1 LLGLAEPLAEAEELT
16 SEFRGYRECTAFSG
30 KIAIVGF
37 GKMGALH
44 ATILKMLSPESE
56 ITVVEKSRLIRRGA
70 STFLKDVRFYGELNE
85 MLEKEEPDIVYVTSP
100 AVTHFALLSKL
111 ASSSD
116 GSIFVEKPPTRDSK
130 QLVRVLGAMGSKRVA
145 MVGLQKRY
153 ALPFRHLKR
162 LVDSDRLGAV
172 ESVEASIESSDV
184 LVKTARFDDLERGS
198 LLDLGVH
205 VLDLVGWLFGRVTV
219 VQASACSIHTRLD
232 DEVNAELADGR
243 GAKVNLHVMWSSQ
256 QVRWLATRILV
267 RGSRGVAEATEDTLR
282 LGLNGD
288 QEHLVT
294 KPIYY
299 RDSPLVNLADPEF
312 TFEDMHLLCC
322 VNGGREP
329 ETSLTGCASTMTLID
344 EIYAK
349 MQFGKPDTH
358 RR

>member
-1 LLGLAEPLAEAEELT
+1 MLGLADPLAEAEELT
-16 SEFRGYRECTAFSG
+16 SEFRRYRECTAFSG

-70 STFLKDVRFYGELNE
+70 STFLKDVRFYGELDE

-116 GSIFVEKPPTRDSK
+116 RSIFVEKPPTRDSK

-162 LVDSDRLGAV
+162 LVDSDRLGSV

-184 LVKTARFDDLERGS
+184 LVKTARFDDLKRGS

-219 VQASACSIHTRLD
+219 VQASASSIHTRLD

-243 GAKVNLHVMWSSQ
+243 GAKVNLHVTWSST
-256 QVRWLATRILV
+256 QVRWLATRVLV
-267 RGSRGVAEATEDTLR
+267 RGSIGVAEASEDTLR
-282 LGLNGD
+282 FRLSGD
-288 QEHLVT
+288 EEHLENTDFT
-294 KPIYY
+294 KLCVL
-299 RDSPLVNLADPEF
+299 RFSPA
-312 TFEDMHLLCC
+312 LLYQA
-322 VNGGREP
+322 GRPDGNIE
-329 ETSLTGCASTMTLID
+329 L
-344 EIYAK
+344 EIA
-349 MQFGKPDTH
+349 
-358 RR
+358 RNS